1 MNRIASSVFEVGKN
15 ISGNSEQ
22 LTGTVQA
29 VTVNVLQNGDWKVVY
44 RFKVANFIIFTSVTH
59 GYIWAIIKVSRDL
72 SRNILGREM
81 ENH

>member
-29 VTVNVLQNGDWKVVY
+29 VTVKVSQNGDWKEVCTYGDYHETDTKIKKKHLVY
-44 RFKVANFIIFTSVTH
+44 FS
-59 GYIWAIIKVSRDL
+59 
-72 SRNILGREM
+72 
-81 ENH
+81 